1 MPVGLSWIVRNLIRF
16 GEKPGVPVPGETS
29 PMYTETF
36 SLWERLG
43 IPSLSD
49 WNFAFPFHPISAK
62 ACCNTWVIMF
72 HTSLFGEE
80 YPVDLPDV
88 LLVLCQI
95 TFFLAVLFGIATAVL
110 LIAVLLNKKTSR
122 EDRVFLLVG
131 YVIMLVS
138 FAAFVIIYPYT
149 CSSDFR
155 YVAICLLYIAIA
167 IGLGNRYYLSVP
179 AVCTKNRICQA
190 AMHVINAGIITIL
203 TFINLIYIFWDRW

>member
-1 MPVGLSWIVRNLIRF
+1 MKNYLIFAVIVMPIGLSWIVRNLIRF

-110 LIAVLLNKKTSR
+110 LIAVLLNKKQAGKT
-122 EDRVFLLVG
+122 G
-131 YVIMLVS
+131 
-138 FAAFVIIYPYT
+138 
-149 CSSDFR
+149 SS
-155 YVAICLLYIAIA
+155 CL
-167 IGLGNRYYLSVP
+167 
-179 AVCTKNRICQA
+179 
-190 AMHVINAGIITIL
+190 
-203 TFINLIYIFWDRW
+203 